1 MSEVTI
7 EQLKADLEYIFD
19 SASLGSFTV
28 EPRANGFLVSV
39 QVGKYVPKVVL
50 ENIESKGYSFM
61 TVQAMIESEK
71 TFLGITIGGKK
82 K

>member
-1 MSEVTI
+1 MSQVTI

-19 SASLGSFTV
+19 SAALGSFKV
-28 EPRANGFLVSV
+28 ESRGNAFLISV
-39 QVGKYVPKVVL
+39 QVGKYIPKVVL
-50 ENIESKGYSFM
+50 EQIESKGYSFM